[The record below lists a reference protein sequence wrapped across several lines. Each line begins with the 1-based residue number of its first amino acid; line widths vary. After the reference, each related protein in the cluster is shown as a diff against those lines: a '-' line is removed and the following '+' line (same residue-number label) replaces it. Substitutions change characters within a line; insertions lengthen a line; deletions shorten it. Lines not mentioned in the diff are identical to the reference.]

1 MAKMTKKPVAEAME
15 KAALLQRV
23 QDVYA
28 AVIGYEFDEDE
39 TMLTPSELGQVIT
52 ALAALFGADDRAY
65 LWSFGTLGNFSTP
78 FTATEWLFANGVRA

>member
-1 MAKMTKKPVAEAME
+1 MAKTK
-15 KAALLQRV
+15 
-23 QDVYA
+23 
-28 AVIGYEFDEDE
+28 IDEDE

-78 FTATEWLFANGVRA
+78 FTATEWLFANGVRPDEQEQNDGKDKD